1 MWTNLALQRVY
12 LEHYR
17 LQGCSNCWFIIGTAT
32 LNIAARHFAMILLV
46 AATYGVNE
54 LSLAWIAGVLG
65 QANEKKAVVAAIYT
79 RS

>member
-1 MWTNLALQRVY
+1 
-12 LEHYR
+12 
-17 LQGCSNCWFIIGTAT
+17 
-32 LNIAARHFAMILLV
+32 MILLV

-54 LSLAWIAGVLG
+54 PSLAWIAGVLG